1 MRISNL
7 WLGKNFAA
15 KEPENLTWIFASHCV
30 CAAAWANQITC
41 GHFFPRGTNR
51 KIYELLSDKEGALN
65 IFVAGTVNGC
75 IDLQNANFMKYHDL
89 VVRFEG
95 KGKSPGAAGG
105 YRYYAISYSYLEA
118 TGKTV

>member
-1 MRISNL
+1 MGESNHVRVL
-7 WLGKNFAA
+7 F
-15 KEPENLTWIFASHCV
+15 S
-30 CAAAWANQITC
+30 Q
-41 GHFFPRGTNR
+41 RTNR

-95 KGKSPGAAGG
+95 KGKSPGGRAVIGITPFLTHIWKQLAKQ
-105 YRYYAISYSYLEA
+105 SS
-118 TGKTV
+118 